1 MFSRDRWD
9 EIIEALTANWFRTLL
24 TAFGV
29 LWGIFI
35 LVILLAAGKGLENG
49 VKQGFSGMATNSMF
63 MWSQT
68 ISKSYKGLPK
78 GRNYN
83 FKLGDVEAIKETVP
97 GLEIVSPRNQ
107 LGGFGGANNV
117 VRGLNSGAYNVYG
130 DYPEIIRQQPM
141 DITSGRFI
149 NYSDIEQKRKVAII
163 GEGVKAGLYEID
175 EEVLGTYIKINGV
188 NFMVVGTYKKKGS
201 GGNVEEQQKEI
212 FVPFTAYSQAFNMGD
227 VVGWMA
233 ITANDDHSITELKN
247 SVFDVI
253 KTRHSIHPEDDRAV
267 GNFDL
272 YEEYSRINGL
282 FIAYKKKGSGGNVEE
297 QQKEIFVPFTA
308 YSQAFNMG
316 DVVGW
321 MAITANDDHS
331 ITELKNSVFDVIKTR
346 HSIHPEDDRAV
357 GNFDLYEE
365 YSRING
371 LFIALRLVAYF
382 VGTLVLLSGI
392 IGISNIMLIVVKE
405 RTNEIG
411 VRRALGASP
420 WSIRG
425 QILLESIFLTIV
437 SGMAGIILSTL
448 VIYVINTLLD
458 GMDTSEMMFL
468 NPTVNIGVVLI
479 ALAILVISGLLAGLI
494 PAQNAIKIK
503 PVDAL
508 RTE

>member
-68 ISKSYKGLPK
+68 VSKPYKGLPK

-83 FKLGDVEAIKETVP
+83 FKLGDVQAIKQTVT

-149 NYSDIEQKRKVAII
+149 NYSDIKDNRKVAVI
-163 GEGVKAGLYEID
+163 GEGVRAGLYDIN
-175 EEVLGTYIKINGV
+175 EEALGTYIKINGV
-188 NFMVVGTYKKKGS
+188 SFMVIGTYKKKGS
-201 GGNVEEQQKEI
+201 GGGNVEEMQKEI
-212 FVPFTAYSQAFNMGD
+212 FVPFTAFSQAFNMGN

-233 ITANDDHSITELKN
+233 ITADDDHSITNLKN

-253 KTRHSIHPEDDRAV
+253 KSRHSIAPD
-267 GNFDL
+267 
-272 YEEYSRINGL
+272 
-282 FIAYKKKGSGGNVEE
+282 
-297 QQKEIFVPFTA
+297 
-308 YSQAFNMG
+308 
-316 DVVGW
+316 
-321 MAITANDDHS
+321 
-331 ITELKNSVFDVIKTR
+331 
-346 HSIHPEDDRAV
+346 DDRAV

-411 VRRALGASP
+411 IRRALGASP
-420 WSIRG
+420 WNIRG
-425 QILLESIFLTIV
+425 QILLESIFLTII
-437 SGMAGIILSTL
+437 SGMAGIILSTF
-448 VIYVINTLLD
+448 VIFIINMILD
-458 GMDTSEMMFL
+458 GMDTSEMMFI
-468 NPTVNIGVVLI
+468 NPSVNIGVVLI

-508 RTE
+508 RTEKQF